1 MNASATASSP
11 LASGAAKARSAIEI
25 LRRVA
30 PYLRPY
36 KLLALANVLCAVLAL
51 GGSFAFPQITQ
62 YIIDDVI
69 SGGKVARLPY
79 AILALLL
86 AFALRDLFTWLR
98 ILVNNTF
105 EQNVIYDL
113 RREVYAR
120 LQRLPV
126 NFFDDRASGDLMTRV
141 VDDVGYVE
149 RILID
154 GTEQAS
160 IALLSVASVFVILFL
175 KNPHLAMLAL
185 LPLPLLSLGTFCFTV
200 TAVRWYRATKQSVG
214 ALNSLLADNLQGIR
228 QIKAFDRLDHEDAR
242 FAGQANTVR
251 HQTLRVLKI
260 WSVYSPAM
268 TFVGSLGTVLVLW
281 RGGAMVAAGEI
292 KLGELVGFLFY
303 LTLFYEPVAR
313 LQAFNQMLQS
323 ARAASER
330 VFDILDTP
338 QERSSGEDK
347 ASLPVPV
354 QGDVRFEEVGFSYNH
369 GRSAL
374 GNISIHARP
383 GTVVALVGPTG
394 SGKSTLASLLLGFYS
409 PGGGRILIDGVDIA
423 TLPLHV
429 LRAQIAMVSQEGFLF
444 NGTVRENILY
454 GKLEAS
460 DAELLAAA
468 SAANCQDFVARL
480 PHGYDTQVGE
490 RGVKL
495 SVGEKQRISIAR
507 ALLKNAPILVLDEA
521 TASVDTATETL
532 IQEALQ
538 RLMAGRTCFVIA
550 HRLGTVRH
558 ADQILVLRAGEIVER
573 GTHEQLL
580 AADGLYAELCSI
592 SAAAPRRKTDEKK
605 GDCVMDHGADARSAE
620 DEAAYPGKSP
630 R

>member
-1 MNASATASSP
+1 MDASTAASSSF
-11 LASGAAKARSAIEI
+11 ASGAAKSRSTIEI
-25 LRRVA
+25 VRRVV

-36 KLLALANVLCAVLAL
+36 RLLALANILCAVLAL

-62 YIIDDVI
+62 YIIDEVI
-69 SGGKVARLPY
+69 GSGKIAQLPN

-105 EQNVIYDL
+105 EQNVIYDM
-113 RREVYAR
+113 RRAVYAR
-120 LQRLPV
+120 LQHLPV
-126 NFFDDRASGDLMTRV
+126 SFFDSRASGDLMTRV
-141 VDDVGYVE
+141 VDDVGAVE

-160 IALLSVASVFVILFL
+160 IALLSVTSVFVILL
-175 KNPHLAMLAL
+175 WKNLWLAMLAL
-185 LPLPLLSLGTFCFTV
+185 LPLPLLSLGTFWFTV

-214 ALNSLLADNLQGIR
+214 ALNALLADNLQGIR
-228 QIKAFDRLDHEDAR
+228 QIKAFNRLDYENTR
-242 FAGQANTVR
+242 FAGQADMVR
-251 HQTLRVLKI
+251 RQTLRVLKV
-260 WSVYSPAM
+260 WSIYSPAM
-268 TFVGSLGTVLVLW
+268 TFIGSLGTALVLW
-281 RGGAMVAAGEI
+281 RGGAMVATGEI

-338 QERSSGEDK
+338 SERSSDGH
-347 ASLPVPV
+347 AACLPSPV
-354 QGDVRFEEVGFSYNH
+354 QGDVRFEDVGFSYDH
-369 GRSAL
+369 RRPAL
-374 GNISIHARP
+374 GNVSIHARP
-383 GTVVALVGPTG
+383 GAVVALVGPTG
-394 SGKSTLASLLLGFYS
+394 SGKSTLANLLLGFYTPS
-409 PGGGRILIDGVDIA
+409 AGRVLIDGVDIA
-423 TLPLHV
+423 TLALHA
-429 LRAQIAMVSQEGFLF
+429 LRGQIAIVSQESFLF

-460 DAELLAAA
+460 EVEFLAAA

-480 PHGYDTQVGE
+480 PHGYDTHVGE

-507 ALLKNAPILVLDEA
+507 ALLKNAPILILDEA

-580 AADGLYAELCSI
+580 AAGGLYAELSRI
-592 SAAAPRRKTDEKK
+592 SAAGRRGMAVEEGADGTR
-605 GDCVMDHGADARSAE
+605 DHGADARPAE
-620 DEAAYPGKSP
+620 A
-630 R
+630 